1 MIIKFFKSNNN
12 PKGTIDY
19 LTGKNR
25 DRDKAKLLKGD
36 IDLSLKIAESL
47 EFSNRYTTGCL
58 SFEESNIP
66 ENQKKE
72 IIDRFEQT
80 FLAGLESDQYNI
92 LWVEH
97 RDKDRLELNFFI
109 PNAELSNQKRL
120 QPYYD
125 KSDRPLAENFKQVIN
140 HEYQLSDPNAPEKK
154 QTLITRYDL
163 PKDKKEALN
172 AIDSG
177 LMALAQSG
185 HIKDRND
192 VIDVLE
198 KNGFEIARKTKNNIS
213 IKTDGQNLRLKGAFY
228 EQDFRFSKSF
238 STDIRNRS
246 TEYKRNSQ
254 ERYQTARERLNRAT
268 RKREQE
274 YRKKYQRRAEQAN
287 QKNYTDVSF
296 TDDYSYQFPGTDPN
310 CDVSANVHGRQRV
323 SEHDGLETI
332 SSNIQRA
339 IKQNQNSEMHTQRQ
353 NESALRRNEQ
363 RVSTTKMGKQFHDNQ
378 NGIKQNDTD
387 NTTFR
392 KRIERV
398 IETAREHAR
407 TIIEK
412 VRRIGTRESV
422 NQKTILANNGTIDE
436 LKQHTIKIKELT
448 LSLEKQ
454 NKNRRSMSR

>member
-19 LTGKNR
+19 LTGKDR
-25 DRDKAKLLKGD
+25 DRDKAKLLQGD

-47 EFSNRYTTGCL
+47 EFSNRYTAGCL
-58 SFEESNIP
+58 SFEESNIT

-72 IIDRFEQT
+72 IMDRFEQT

-109 PNAELSNQKRL
+109 PNVELSSQKRL

-125 KSDRPLAENFKQVIN
+125 RADRPLAENFKQVIN
-140 HEYQLSDPNAPEKK
+140 HEYHLSDPNAPEKK
-154 QTLITRYDL
+154 QTIISRHDL

-172 AIDSG
+172 AINDG

-198 KNGFEIARKTKNNIS
+198 KNGFEISRKTKNNIS

-228 EQDFRFSKSF
+228 EQDFRFSKDF
-238 STDIRNRS
+238 PTDIRNRS
-246 TEYKRNSQ
+246 TEYKRSSQ
-254 ERYQTARERLNRAT
+254 ERYQTARERLNRAA

-274 YRKKYQRRAEQAN
+274 YRKKYQRRAEQIN
-287 QKNYTDVSF
+287 QENYTDVSF
-296 TDDYSYQFPGTDPN
+296 TDDYSYQFTGTNLSGDASTRV
-310 CDVSANVHGRQRV
+310 DGRQRV
-323 SEHDGLETI
+323 SEHDRLETI
-332 SSNIQRA
+332 SPDLQRTIEKYISKQMQITERREQNLHSNGQELHQSDMGSEL
-339 IKQNQNSEMHTQRQ
+339 QNHQGR
-353 NESALRRNEQ
+353 L
-363 RVSTTKMGKQFHDNQ
+363 K
-378 NGIKQNDTD
+378 NGTSNP
-387 NTTFR
+387 TFR
-392 KRIERV
+392 ESIKRV
-398 IETAREHAR
+398 IGTAREHAR

-412 VRRIGTRESV
+412 VRGIGTRERI
-422 NQKTILANNGTIDE
+422 NKTAIQSNNGAIDE

-454 NKNRRSMSR
+454 KTHRRSMSR